1 WPSMRERA
9 LARLI
14 PIRPWIALGN
24 FLLGAAITVPAFIAH
39 DLYLA
44 LLGAVFLGGALF
56 TLLIPLP
63 YSR

>member
-1 WPSMRERA
+1 MREQA

-14 PIRPWIALGN
+14 PLRPWIALSS
-24 FLLGAAITVPAFIAH
+24 FLLGAAITVPAFIGH

-63 YSR
+63 YPR

>member
-1 WPSMRERA
+1 MRAHA

-14 PIRPWIALGN
+14 PVRPWIALAS
-24 FLLGAAITVPAFIAH
+24 FLLGVAITVPAFLWH

-44 LLGAVFLGGALF
+44 LAGAVFLGGALF

-63 YSR
+63 YPR

>member
-1 WPSMRERA
+1 MREQA

-14 PIRPWIALGN
+14 PIRPWIALSS

-44 LLGAVFLGGALF
+44 LVGAVFLGGALGA
-56 TLLIPLP
+56 LLLPLP
-63 YSR
+63 YPR

>member
-1 WPSMRERA
+1 MREKA

-14 PIRPWIALGN
+14 PIRPWIALSS
-24 FLLGAAITVPAFIAH
+24 FLLGAAITVPAFIGH

>member
-1 WPSMRERA
+1 MRSQA

-39 DLYLA
+39 DLWLA
-44 LLGAVFLGGALF
+44 LAGAVFLGGALGA
-56 TLLIPLP
+56 LLIPLP
-63 YSR
+63 YPR

>member
-1 WPSMRERA
+1 MRAQA

-14 PIRPWIALGN
+14 PIRPWIALSS

-44 LLGAVFLGGALF
+44 VVGLVFLGGALGS
-56 TLLIPLP
+56 LLLPLP
-63 YSR
+63 YPR

>member
-1 WPSMRERA
+1 MRERA

-14 PIRPWIALGN
+14 PIRPWIALGS

-44 LLGAVFLGGALF
+44 VAGLVFLGGALI

-63 YSR
+63 YPR

>member
-1 WPSMRERA
+1 MREQA

-14 PIRPWIALGN
+14 PVRPWIALAS
-24 FLLGAAITVPAFIAH
+24 FLLGAAITVPAFVSH

-44 LLGAVFLGGALF
+44 LAGAVFLGGALL